1 MRTLSKRAVLAAV
14 ALGFFAGQLLEVAT
28 AEARPPSE
36 YPLMLRLNGS
46 PTHLATFTPGSD
58 GGNMS
63 IVDAGLGG
71 QVLKFTCSD
80 MYRWS
85 VHTDGGITPSN
96 SEKVGAN
103 ESRYAVLL
111 DTQFGV
117 SLLSFDGGSIS
128 CPVWRMD

>member
-1 MRTLSKRAVLAAV
+1 MKRALILAV
-14 ALGFFAGQLLEVAT
+14 MVGFVGGWLLASRP
-28 AEARPPSE
+28 AEARPPGE
-36 YPLMLRLNGS
+36 FPLILRLNGS

-58 GGNMS
+58 GGNMA
-63 IVDAGLGG
+63 IVDAGIGG

-80 MYRWS
+80 IYRWS
-85 VHTDGGITPSN
+85 AHTDGGITQGN
-96 SEKVGAN
+96 SERVAAGEA
-103 ESRYAVLL
+103 RYAVLL